1 MLLLLQKR
9 ENEKIQF
16 RIFYRKGPSG
26 RDKYLVSTAAKA
38 INFNAFWT
46 AWIHTCATL
55 FEIRTKNVSLT
66 CGSGSWDWPFCRRF
80 DPFVN
85 DYITW
90 RCRWRTVGNSFCK
103 NRKKWSLPLP
113 PPSQSWLFRMHFAK
127 YVNDSKKSAAAVHAA
142 AVLKYRSSRVA

>member
-103 NRKKWSLPLP
+103 NRKKNDHCHCHHHRSLG
-113 PPSQSWLFRMHFAK
+113 
-127 YVNDSKKSAAAVHAA
+127 
-142 AVLKYRSSRVA
+142 SSGCILQNTSMTLRKVQQQYTQQQF